1 MKLSEY
7 KGEEAVEV
15 LADILT
21 PAVEIFGDPEI
32 QKSLRSGEAMVKTI
46 STIVKTHKKE
56 VLEIL
61 AGLENTPV
69 EEYECTIPDI
79 LKKVF
84 EIVNDEDLKA
94 FFISLAK
101 TDSAKSSGEDMENT
115 EDKGDTSS
123 NT

>member
-15 LADILT
+15 LADIMT
-21 PAVEIFGDPEI
+21 PAVEIFGDPEVV
-32 QKSLRSGEAMVKTI
+32 KSLRSGEAMVKTI
-46 STIVKTHKKE
+46 TKIVKTHKKD

-61 AGLENTPV
+61 AGLEHTPV

-79 LKKVF
+79 LKKVM

-94 FFISLAK
+94 FFTSLAK
-101 TDSAKSSGEDMENT
+101 KDSEKSSGEDTENT
-115 EDKGDTSS
+115 EDEGDTSS
-123 NT
+123 NS